1 MHQNFAIENI
11 DIKIVFVYPTVWKN
25 FGILNYRSFYENWTK
40 PLVFDEDCDKN
51 EIDLP
56 LDHFQE
62 MYSCFFLLHE
72 TLSWLVHE
80 KSGWTQITFYNLV

>member
-1 MHQNFAIENI
+1 MINAVIQPINEIQQQ
-11 DIKIVFVYPTVWKN
+11 
-25 FGILNYRSFYENWTK
+25 RTK
-40 PLVFDEDCDKN
+40 PLGFDEDCDKN

-62 MYSCFFLLHE
+62 CILSFLLDE

-80 KSGWTQITFYNLV
+80 KSG